1 MDPLPPADLG
11 PTPPAP
17 PARGW
22 VDRVLDSRGVGVV
35 FSLVLFGISF
45 VGNTWQREQQRVE
58 MKRQAEESERMREQM
73 RRQADDISVIRAIL
87 EQQRRK

>member
-1 MDPLPPADLG
+1 MDPLPPEDLG

-45 VGNTWQREQQRVE
+45 IGNTWQREQQYQE
-58 MKRQAEESERMREQM
+58 M
-73 RRQADDISVIRAIL
+73 RRQADEMR
-87 EQQRRK
+87 EQRVAVQEIKALMGGRKRPE

>member
-45 VGNTWQREQQRVE
+45 IGNTWQREQQYQE
-58 MKRQAEESERMREQM
+58 M
-73 RRQADDISVIRAIL
+73 RRQADEMR
-87 EQQRRK
+87 EQRIAVQEIKALLGTRKRPE